1 MLLTVNQVLG
11 LLGHSEYFHPLL
23 WQWH

>member
-23 WQWH
+23 WRWC